1 VTKPPGI
8 EGMEPVE
15 PTSFAPLPDG
25 GRRGWIKGLVRVVV
39 GGAVFAILLATTDL
53 GELGKELR
61 NAHPGFI
68 ALAGV
73 VFLVGLA
80 ISALRWREYLI
91 ALGIPFGYGSLFRL
105 YFVGTFF
112 NAFLP
117 TGIGGDAY
125 KAIRI
130 GRGRPPGVLRNAFA
144 SVFLDRFAGV
154 VGLALLGLTLSV
166 SQLAAGGF
174 ERVPALGSLISA
186 GILAAAALVL
196 GPGEK
201 LLGKGRVIP
210 MEEGFGGKIRRM
222 VRAVHSAGRDRRAF
236 TLGLALGFAFQVTV
250 LTFHLVITRALNITS
265 VPLPALSS
273 IVVISSMAVLIPLS
287 VGGLGFLELSYRW
300 TLSQYGVNAHR
311 AIAFAL
317 LVRAVL
323 LVTSA
328 VGGVVYLIWGGEVS
342 ATEAGVT
349 EGDPHSA
356 DRPPFSSSFDSE

>member
-1 VTKPPGI
+1 VTDERV
-8 EGMEPVE
+8 EGLEPVE
-15 PTSFAPLPDG
+15 PEAFAPLPEAG
-25 GRRGWIKGLVRVVV
+25 KRGWLKGVIRVVV
-39 GGAVFAILLATTDL
+39 GGGVFAILLVTTDL
-53 GELGKELR
+53 GELGGELR
-61 NAHPGFI
+61 RAKPGLI

-80 ISALRWREYLI
+80 ISALRWREYLV
-91 ALGIPFGYGSLFRL
+91 ALEIPIGLGTLFRL

-130 GRGRPPGVLRNAFA
+130 GRGRPPGILRHAFA

-154 VGLALLGLTLSV
+154 VGLALLGLTFSV
-166 SQLAAGGF
+166 TQLIAGGF
-174 ERVPALGSLISA
+174 ERVPALGALISA
-186 GILAAAALVL
+186 AILAAAALVL
-196 GPGEK
+196 GPGER
-201 LLGKGRVIP
+201 LLGKGRIIS
-210 MEEGFGGKIRRM
+210 MDEGFGGKIRRM
-222 VRAVHSAGRDRRAF
+222 FRAVHAAGRDRRAF
-236 TLGLALGFAFQVTV
+236 TLGLALGFAFQITV
-250 LTFHLVITRALNITS
+250 LTFHYVITRALNITD
-265 VPLPALSS
+265 VPLPVLSS

-317 LVRAVL
+317 VVRAVL

-328 VGGVVYLIWGGEVS
+328 VGGIVYLIWGGEVS
-342 ATEAGVT
+342 AVEAGVS
-349 EGDPHSA
+349 EDVPHSA
-356 DRPPFSSSFDSE
+356 GRPPFSSSGTSE

>member
-1 VTKPPGI
+1 
-8 EGMEPVE
+8 MEPVE
-15 PTSFAPLPDG
+15 PTSFAPLPDEGKG
-25 GRRGWIKGLVRVVV
+25 GWLKGLIRVVV

-53 GELGKELR
+53 SELGGELR
-61 NAHPGFI
+61 RARPGLI
-68 ALAGV
+68 ALAGI
-73 VFLVGLA
+73 VFLIGLA
-80 ISALRWREYLI
+80 VSALRWREYLI
-91 ALGIPFGYGSLFRL
+91 ALQIPIRYGTLFRL

-130 GRGRPPGVLRNAFA
+130 GRGRPPGTLRNAFA

-154 VGLALLGLTLSV
+154 VGLAVLGLTLSV
-166 SQLAAGGF
+166 SRLVAGGF
-174 ERVPALGSLISA
+174 DRVPALGALISA
-186 GILAAAALVL
+186 GILGAAALVL
-196 GPGEK
+196 GPGER

-236 TLGLALGFAFQVTV
+236 TLGLALGLGFQITV
-250 LTFHLVITRALNITS
+250 LTFHYVITRALNITS
-265 VPLPALSS
+265 VPLPALSG

-317 LVRAVL
+317 VVRAVL

-328 VGGVVYLIWGGEVS
+328 IGGIVYLIWGGEVS
-342 ATEAGVT
+342 AIEAGVDSSAQPAA
-349 EGDPHSA
+349 EGNA
-356 DRPPFSSSFDSE
+356 